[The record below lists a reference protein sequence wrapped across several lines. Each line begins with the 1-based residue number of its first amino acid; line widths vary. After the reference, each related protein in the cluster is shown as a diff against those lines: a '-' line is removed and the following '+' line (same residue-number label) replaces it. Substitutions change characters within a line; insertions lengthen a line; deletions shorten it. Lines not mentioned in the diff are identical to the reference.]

1 MTRKSRVRAPAPAGS
16 HSLQCP
22 RVPSCPTWSVFIWSP
37 KRRPLCQSVAQWR
50 HTARYGSRA
59 PVLFRK
65 LECFG
70 MRHCARL
77 SLRGGAHHLGWL
89 VAKNQ
94 RHRRPAACCQRIRNL
109 PSHSLRRLQ
118 SSARCRWQHY
128 LRMSTALSQ
137 LFASCRC
144 QSIPGDRRARNLGR
158 GTHRFRLFP
167 PLIR

>member
-1 MTRKSRVRAPAPAGS
+1 MTRKFRVRAPAPAGS
-16 HSLQCP
+16 HLLQCP
-22 RVPSCPTWSVFIWSP
+22 RVPSCPKWSVFIWSP

-144 QSIPGDRRARNLGR
+144 QSIPGDRPEFRSRNSS
-158 GTHRFRLFP
+158 
-167 PLIR
+167 I